1 MPAAPRA
8 SRARPAKLIYPTRE
22 RAVSEGELYSARVI
36 IDAEGFVFGARLL
49 HSAGP
54 KDADAAN
61 LIFRFRYAPALDD
74 DGRPIKSTLEQPF
87 LVQ

>member
-22 RAVSEGELYSARVI
+22 RAASEGELYSARVI
-36 IDAEGFVFGARLL
+36 IDAEGFVVGARLL

-54 KDADAAN
+54 MDADAAN